1 MEKLRLYLECF
12 VEWFVSVATG
22 ILIICAV
29 NFELC
34 MQDGVIPSETLL
46 QILLS
51 AMLTSAV
58 TAAFHMADPVK
69 RSSVLLCL
77 ILHFCCL
84 VAVMEGCGIWFG
96 WVDFEVFGMFDM
108 VLSVACVYGFVM
120 AVHFIIDKRR
130 AEQMNHRLWERYHK
144 DEEGDRK
151 SVV

>member
-29 NFELC
+29 NFGLYA
-34 MQDGVIPSETLL
+34 QGGVIPRETLL

-58 TAAFHMADPVK
+58 TAAFNMADPVK

-77 ILHFCCL
+77 VLHFCSL
-84 VAVMEGCGIWFG
+84 VAVMAGCGVWFG
-96 WVDFEVFGMFDM
+96 WVDFEVFGMLEM
-108 VLSVACVYGFVM
+108 VLSVA
-120 AVHFIIDKRR
+120 
-130 AEQMNHRLWERYHK
+130 
-144 DEEGDRK
+144 
-151 SVV
+151 